1 MSKTKTNLLLL
12 LTAFIWGMAFVAQKV
27 GMDYVGP
34 FGFNSIRSL
43 IGATVL
49 LPVIFVLDRKRAK
62 MNIKKATW
70 KQKELWIG
78 GILCGIFLCAGSTL
92 QQFALIGSPVGKVG
106 FITALYILFVPI
118 LGLFLKKHV
127 GKKVW
132 FGVVLAVI
140 GMYLL
145 CMTEGFSLAPSDFM
159 TLLCAFAFSF
169 QILTIDH
176 FSPKVDG
183 VRMSCIQFL
192 VCGVIC
198 FIPMMI
204 TEAPK
209 ITDIL
214 QGWAPILYA
223 GVLSCGV
230 AYTLQIVAQKH
241 AEPTI
246 ASLLMSLES
255 VFSVIGGWLIL
266 GQVLSRREMIGCAL
280 MFGAVILAQLPEKM
294 RGNSS
299 EGVNDFT
306 QQSEQLP
313 SEE

>member
-1 MSKTKTNLLLL
+1 MLL
-12 LTAFIWGMAFVAQKV
+12 LTASIWGMAFVAQKI
-27 GMDYVGP
+27 GMEHLGP
-34 FGFNSIRSL
+34 FSFNAIRNL

-49 LPVIFVLDRKRAK
+49 LPVIVLLDRQRSK
-62 MNIKKATW
+62 MNIPQATW
-70 KQKELWIG
+70 KQKELWVG
-78 GILCGIFLCAGSTL
+78 GILCGILLCIGSTL
-92 QQFALIGSPVGKVG
+92 QQFALKSSAVGKVG

-127 GKKVW
+127 DRKVW
-132 FGVVLAVI
+132 FGVALAVV

-145 CMTEGFSLAPSDFM
+145 CVTDSFSLAPGDLM

-192 VCGVIC
+192 VSGIIC
-198 FIPMMI
+198 FVPMVTI
-204 TEAPK
+204 EVPK
-209 ITDIL
+209 FTDIL
-214 QGWAPILYA
+214 AGWAPILYA

-241 AEPTI
+241 AEPTV

-266 GQVLSRREMIGCAL
+266 GQVLSAREMFGCAL
-280 MFGAVILAQLPEKM
+280 MFGAVILAQLPGRKKQAA
-294 RGNSS
+294 SS
-299 EGVNDFT
+299 AKN
-306 QQSEQLP
+306 
-313 SEE
+313 

>member
-1 MSKTKTNLLLL
+1 MLLV
-12 LTAFIWGMAFVAQKV
+12 TALIWGMAFVAQKI
-27 GMDYVGP
+27 GMEHLGP
-34 FGFNSIRSL
+34 FSFNAIRNL
-43 IGATVL
+43 IGAAVL
-49 LPVIFVLDRKRAK
+49 LPVIAILDRQRSK
-62 MNIKKATW
+62 MNLPRATW
-70 KQKELWIG
+70 KQKDLWVG
-78 GILCGIFLCAGSTL
+78 GILCGIFLCIGSTL
-92 QQFALIGSPVGKVG
+92 QQFALKSSAVGKVG

-127 GKKVW
+127 DRKVW
-132 FGVVLAVI
+132 FGVALAVV

-145 CMTEGFSLAPSDFM
+145 CVTDGFSLAPSDLM

-192 VCGVIC
+192 ISGMIC
-198 FIPMMI
+198 FVPMVSLE
-204 TEAPK
+204 TPK
-209 ITDIL
+209 LTDIL
-214 QGWAPILYA
+214 AGWAPILYA
-223 GVLSCGV
+223 GILSCGV

-266 GQVLSRREMIGCAL
+266 GQVLSARELFGCAL
-280 MFGAVILAQLPEKM
+280 MFGAVILAQLPGRK
-294 RGNSS
+294 RQAASS
-299 EGVNDFT
+299 AK
-306 QQSEQLP
+306 S
-313 SEE
+313 

>member
-1 MSKTKTNLLLL
+1 MLILVAL
-12 LTAFIWGMAFVAQKV
+12 IWGLAFVAQKV

-34 FGFNSIRSL
+34 FSFNMTRSF

-49 LPVIFVLDRKRAK
+49 LPVIFVLDKQRAK
-62 MNIKKATW
+62 MNLPAATW
-70 KQKELWIG
+70 KQKDLWVG
-78 GILCGIFLCAGSTL
+78 GILCGIFLCAGSSL
-92 QQFALIGSPVGKVG
+92 QQIALQDSSSVGKVG
-106 FITALYILFVPI
+106 FITALYILFVPL
-118 LGLFLKKHV
+118 LGLFLKKRV
-127 GKKVW
+127 GLNVW
-132 FGVVLAVI
+132 IGVVIAI
-140 GMYLL
+140 FGMYLL
-145 CMTEGFSLAPSDFM
+145 CVTDSFRVAPSDLL

-198 FIPMMI
+198 SVPSFIL
-204 TEAPK
+204 EAPK
-209 ITDIL
+209 LTDML

-223 GVLSCGV
+223 GALSCGV

-255 VFSVIGGWLIL
+255 VFSVLGGWLIL
-266 GQVLSRREMIGCAL
+266 GQVLTTKESIGC
-280 MFGAVILAQLPEKM
+280 MFVFAAVILAQLPEKK
-294 RGNSS
+294 RHISI
-299 EGVNDFT
+299 
-306 QQSEQLP
+306 
-313 SEE
+313 

>member
-1 MSKTKTNLLLL
+1 MSKTKTNFMLL

-27 GMDYVGP
+27 GMEYVGP
-34 FGFNSIRSL
+34 FGFNAIRSL
-43 IGATVL
+43 IGSAVL
-49 LPVIFVLDRKRAK
+49 LPVIFLLDKQRSRMKLPA
-62 MNIKKATW
+62 ATW
-70 KQKELWIG
+70 KQKELWTG
-78 GILCGIFLCAGSTL
+78 GILCGIFLCIGSTL
-92 QQFALIGSPVGKVG
+92 QQFALLSSPVGKVG
-106 FITALYILFVPI
+106 FITALYILFVPV

-132 FGVVLAVI
+132 FGVILAVI

-145 CMTEGFSLAPSDFM
+145 CVTNGFSLAPGDLM

-169 QILTIDH
+169 QILVIDY

-192 VCGVIC
+192 VCGIIC
-198 FIPMMI
+198 FFPMLW
-204 TEAPK
+204 TETPNMS
-209 ITDIL
+209 DIL
-214 QGWAPILYA
+214 SGWAPLLYA

-266 GQVLSRREMIGCAL
+266 GQVLSGREMLGCAL
-280 MFGAVILAQLPEKM
+280 MFGAVILAQLPEKF
-294 RGNSS
+294 R
-299 EGVNDFT
+299 
-306 QQSEQLP
+306 
-313 SEE
+313 